1 MKLTLDYN
9 CEIFPLETGQNVV
22 LALASSL
29 ARDPA
34 VSQDGTVE
42 EDRDRDVWRPD
53 GKGRRG
59 FEDDY
64 DYVMYGRVYRFD
76 PGTDDVVYVFKF
88 YPSKLSDMPHLTSP
102 SLPSPQDC
110 IRIVWRIAHVFVGVF
125 PSHDEHCAR
134 RPCISVNAKVVP
146 PLQMLENPA
155 YLDHTHIFLA
165 ATVLT
170 VACRATRAGACVRKT
185 KVLAGLAAILGVTPS

>member
-9 CEIFPLETGQNVV
+9 CEIFPLEIGQNVV

-29 ARDPA
+29 ARDPG

-76 PGTDDVVYVFKF
+76 PGTDDVVYVLNF
-88 YPSKLSDMPHLTSP
+88 LSVETFRRASPHLP
-102 SLPSPQDC
+102 SGL
-110 IRIVWRIAHVFVGVF
+110 R
-125 PSHDEHCAR
+125 
-134 RPCISVNAKVVP
+134 
-146 PLQMLENPA
+146 
-155 YLDHTHIFLA
+155 THRL
-165 ATVLT
+165 VDYSCL
-170 VACRATRAGACVRKT
+170 
-185 KVLAGLAAILGVTPS
+185 

>member
-1 MKLTLDYN
+1 MASSKSSIVFDDIFTIQGIDIEGKKFDRVSRLVAKSKNYGMELTLDYN
-9 CEIFPLETGQNVV
+9 VEIFPLEIDQNVV

-76 PGTDDVVYVFKF
+76 PGTDEVVTAYASFGGLLMSLTGSFRHMTNIVLGDPVF
-88 YPSKLSDMPHLTSP
+88 LLM
-102 SLPSPQDC
+102 
-110 IRIVWRIAHVFVGVF
+110 
-125 PSHDEHCAR
+125 
-134 RPCISVNAKVVP
+134 
-146 PLQMLENPA
+146 
-155 YLDHTHIFLA
+155 
-165 ATVLT
+165 
-170 VACRATRAGACVRKT
+170 RK
-185 KVLAGLAAILGVTPS
+185 